1 MKKKLVKNTKTSN
14 QSSKKDQY
22 TVVLEDL
29 RSRFKVFGEG
39 LMDVHRKL
47 DQHSEILGDHSK
59 VLGNHS
65 RVLNDHSKTLSSH
78 TEMIGQIL
86 TDLAEIKNDMKQKVD
101 RQEFARLEKRV
112 IMLERRSR

>member
-1 MKKKLVKNTKTSN
+1 M
-14 QSSKKDQY
+14 
-22 TVVLEDL
+22 VLEDL

-86 TDLAEIKNDMKQKVD
+86 TDLAEIKNDRKQKVD